1 MVVTYYIKLFR
12 TGADRHKS
20 ILMSLL
26 LLVAEIIIKN
36 LNHIL
41 AAHTVYYKIFPF
53 LRIWSTNVLISLLQ
67 IIFIVIFLSELSFSL
82 FKGALM
88 QN

>member
-1 MVVTYYIKLFR
+1 MVITYYIKLFR

>member
-1 MVVTYYIKLFR
+1 MVITYYIKLFR

-26 LLVAEIIIKN
+26 ILVAEIIIKN

>member
-20 ILMSLL
+20 ILMSLH